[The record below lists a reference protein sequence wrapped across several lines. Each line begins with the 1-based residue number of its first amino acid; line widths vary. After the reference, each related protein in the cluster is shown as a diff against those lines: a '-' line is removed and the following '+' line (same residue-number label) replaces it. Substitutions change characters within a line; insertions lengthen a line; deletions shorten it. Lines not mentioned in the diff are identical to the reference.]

1 MTRQLMDFKPS
12 NHNQMELLKN
22 EIERRISESE
32 TLFKKRLMSPLKPQI
47 SQDDRQIEVL
57 NLELQSSLMGLK

>member
-1 MTRQLMDFKPS
+1 
-12 NHNQMELLKN
+12 MELLKN
-22 EIERRISESE
+22 EIERRIFESE
-32 TLFKKRLMSPLKPQI
+32 TLYKKRLMSPLKPQI

>member
-22 EIERRISESE
+22 EIERRIFESE
-32 TLFKKRLMSPLKPQI
+32 TLYKKRLMSPLKPQI